1 MMKNRVLS
9 LLLIS
14 IFIFSSIALADAET
28 NQIVVSLGK
37 DLTSEQRKQMLNQFG
52 VDESVK
58 IIEVT
63 NEEEREYLGEYIDEK
78 LIGTRAISSVYVEK
92 LPEGEGI
99 SVESNNITWVT
110 NDMYR
115 NALVTAGIKDAKIKV
130 SSPFQVSG
138 TAALT
143 GIIKA
148 FEDITGEEITEIEKK
163 IASEEIAKTA
173 TLGNE
178 IGQEKAEEL
187 ISSIKIYII
196 NNDIKSKG
204 SIKKVTEEI
213 AEDLGIELT
222 KDQIDEIVSLMKGIS
237 KLNLDIDQIKD
248 QLKDISGKI
257 DKIAE
262 QNIEIRSFLQRI
274 LDTIIN
280 FFNQLFG

>member
-1 MMKNRVLS
+1 MKNRVLS

-37 DLTSEQRKQMLNQFG
+37 DLTSEQRKQMLDQFG

>member
-187 ISSIKIYII
+187 INSIKIYII

>member
-1 MMKNRVLS
+1 MKSKIVS
-9 LLLIS
+9 IILIS
-14 IFIFSSIALADAET
+14 ILIFSSIASADAET
-28 NQIVVSLGK
+28 HQIVVSLGK
-37 DLTSEQRKQMLNQFG
+37 NLTQEQRKQMLDQFG
-52 VDESVK
+52 VDESAK

-63 NEEEREYLGEYIDEK
+63 NEEERTYLGEYIDEK
-78 LIGTRAISSVYVEK
+78 IIGTRAISCVCVEK

-99 SVESNNITWVT
+99 FVESNNITWVT